1 LFVIPEGNLRLHSL
15 TQSANRNIRTKSMCS
30 LVLVTALLS
39 FSPALRAQGCAQC
52 RDNAAATPPATQA
65 AYRHAIIL
73 LVAAAGT
80 IFTGTVVLLR
90 RSR

>member
-1 LFVIPEGNLRLHSL
+1 LNPLHQRAEHHRGENQLRCIILL
-15 TQSANRNIRTKSMCS
+15 A
-30 LVLVTALLS
+30 ALLAITPS
-39 FSPALRAQGCAQC
+39 AHPQGCAQC

-73 LVAAAGT
+73 LVVTAGT
-80 IFTGTVVLLR
+80 LFTGTVFLLK

>member
-1 LFVIPEGNLRLHSL
+1 MR
-15 TQSANRNIRTKSMCS
+15 Q
-30 LVLVTALLS
+30 LLLLGV
-39 FSPALRAQGCAQC
+39 FLAICAETRAQGCAQC